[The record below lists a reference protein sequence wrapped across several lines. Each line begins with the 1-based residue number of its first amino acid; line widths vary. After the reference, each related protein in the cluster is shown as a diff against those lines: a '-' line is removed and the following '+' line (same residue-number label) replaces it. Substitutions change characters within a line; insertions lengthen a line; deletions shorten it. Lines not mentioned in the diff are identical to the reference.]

1 MICNLFSEPTYFIFS
16 SDLPDL
22 LYYSHIPAAVIAL
35 LVGMFVF
42 INNRKLLLNQLLLII
57 SICFSFWALANLIL
71 WTNIH
76 SDFLLFVWI
85 FLAVFSSLISIFSIY
100 FMYVFLYKHDISF
113 SLKLVF
119 LLLLAP
125 VLMLANTDLS
135 LSGFDITNCDAF
147 MFEGIIF
154 KIYHTSLGVLA
165 MLWIFVLLI
174 KNYFK
179 SAPEFKKQIL
189 LMGTGIEF
197 FLFSF
202 FTLVFFASYLTGIGI
217 LPDSSL
223 EMYGLFGMIVFMVF
237 IAILIVQFKVFKVGL
252 IAPQVLVV
260 ALVVLIGSLL
270 FVVKSLSAQIVSA
283 GTLILVIILGFI
295 LVKSVKKEIKQR
307 EEIEKLAVNLE
318 KANGRLKI
326 LDKQKSEFVS
336 IASHQLRSP
345 LTSIRGYISMMQE
358 GSFGTLSAKMI
369 DPLKRINDST
379 AMMASSIED
388 FLSVSRIESGNM
400 KYEYSDFNLRDQA
413 EHIVDDLRQEA
424 IKKGL
429 LLMFRTNISCQGI
442 VHADIGKTQQIIHN
456 LINNSL
462 KYTPKGTIT
471 VYLHDDKKRKLLFI
485 EIIDTGIGM
494 SQVTIESLFEKF
506 SRASNANSVN
516 IKGTGLGL
524 FVAREMA
531 RAMKGEVTAHSEGE
545 GKGSHFIFTIPF
557 QQ

>member
-35 LVGMFVF
+35 LVGLFVF

-462 KYTPKGTIT
+462 KYTHKGTIT

>member
-1 MICNLFSEPTYFIFS
+1 MIDNFLCPWDAPVWFFFSENVPS
-16 SDLPDL
+16 L
-22 LYYSHIPAAVIAL
+22 LFYSHFTVIVSVVI
-35 LVGMFVF
+35 VGG
-42 INNRKLLLNQLLLII
+42 
-57 SICFSFWALANLIL
+57 
-71 WTNIH
+71 
-76 SDFLLFVWI
+76 FL
-85 FLAVFSSLISIFSIY
+85 FLKNKGTITVR
-100 FMYVFLYKHDISF
+100 FLS
-113 SLKLVF
+113 LVF
-119 LLLLAP
+119 LLFLFWTIIDLIIWATNRSDLELFLWTLQVLSEPIIYVLAFYALYSFAYNKIPNFVTNLLVSILLLPLILFTPTNLNLSSINLYDCVATEGLLASFYTYFLEI
-125 VLMLANTDLS
+125 VFILAIITVVIRRIIS
-135 LSGFDITNCDAF
+135 LKNYKDRAKVIYFGLGLLAFLVAFSSGN
-147 MFEGIIF
+147 IIGSV
-154 KIYHTSLGVLA
+154 TGDWVLA
-165 MLWIFVLLI
+165 
-174 KNYFK
+174 
-179 SAPEFKKQIL
+179 Q
-189 LMGTGIEF
+189 
-197 FLFSF
+197 
-202 FTLVFFASYLTGIGI
+202 
-217 LPDSSL
+217 
-223 EMYGLFGMIVFMVF
+223 YGLFGMPIFVGFLTY
-237 IAILIVQFKVFKVGL
+237 LIVEYKIYNLNILGSQAL
-252 IAPQVLVV
+252 IVTLW
-260 ALVVLIGSLL
+260 VLIGSLL
-270 FVVKSLSAQIVSA
+270 FVVQSTPTKIVA
-283 GTLILVIILGFI
+283 GSTLLAAVILGVILVRSI
-295 LVKSVKKEIKQR
+295 KKEIKQR

>member
-35 LVGMFVF
+35 LVGLFVF

-189 LMGTGIEF
+189 LMGTGI
-197 FLFSF
+197 
-202 FTLVFFASYLTGIGI
+202 
-217 LPDSSL
+217 
-223 EMYGLFGMIVFMVF
+223 
-237 IAILIVQFKVFKVGL
+237 
-252 IAPQVLVV
+252 
-260 ALVVLIGSLL
+260 
-270 FVVKSLSAQIVSA
+270 
-283 GTLILVIILGFI
+283 
-295 LVKSVKKEIKQR
+295 
-307 EEIEKLAVNLE
+307 
-318 KANGRLKI
+318 
-326 LDKQKSEFVS
+326 
-336 IASHQLRSP
+336 
-345 LTSIRGYISMMQE
+345 
-358 GSFGTLSAKMI
+358 
-369 DPLKRINDST
+369 
-379 AMMASSIED
+379 
-388 FLSVSRIESGNM
+388 
-400 KYEYSDFNLRDQA
+400 
-413 EHIVDDLRQEA
+413 
-424 IKKGL
+424 
-429 LLMFRTNISCQGI
+429 
-442 VHADIGKTQQIIHN
+442 
-456 LINNSL
+456 
-462 KYTPKGTIT
+462 
-471 VYLHDDKKRKLLFI
+471 
-485 EIIDTGIGM
+485 
-494 SQVTIESLFEKF
+494 
-506 SRASNANSVN
+506 
-516 IKGTGLGL
+516 
-524 FVAREMA
+524 
-531 RAMKGEVTAHSEGE
+531 
-545 GKGSHFIFTIPF
+545 
-557 QQ
+557 